1 MGLGTSSP
9 LHVFHLCPPH
19 HTPSHIYL
27 LPTHLPCAPPSSPAL
42 ETVPTSV
49 RLWKEAVELEEPAD
63 ARILLTRAV
72 ECCPLSVELWL
83 ALAKLEDYE
92 NARKVGPTQHLHTP
106 TPHISHTHLRTHICA
121 HTFSCTHISA
131 HTFTHISHTPAHTFT
146 HLHHTHVHT
155 PSHTSH
161 TSNTSHTQLHTH
173 LHTPLRMHLHVPRLH
188 THAPTCTWTAHT
200 CTYMCPDCTHMHL
213 CMIHLSHTQCVTCGT
228 FRV

>member
-1 MGLGTSSP
+1 MGLGTSAP
-9 LHVFHLCPPH
+9 LHVFHFCPPH

-27 LPTHLPCAPPSSPAL
+27 LPTHLPCTPPSSPAL

-92 NARKVGPTQHLHTP
+92 NARKVGPTQHLH
-106 TPHISHTHLRTHICA
+106 HTHLTHTCA
-121 HTFSCTHISA
+121 HTSVHTHSHA
-131 HTFTHISHTPAHTFT
+131 HTHMHTPSHTPAHTFT

-161 TSNTSHTQLHTH
+161 TQLHTH
-173 LHTPLRMHLHVPRLH
+173 LHTPSRMHLHVPRLH
-188 THAPTCTWTAHT
+188 THAL
-200 CTYMCPDCTHMHL
+200 MHDSS
-213 CMIHLSHTQCVTCGT
+213 LSHTVRHMWHIQGLMSTT
-228 FRV
+228 YNLIFKLILTIYKPTN